1 MVTNLEDE
9 EKSDKPKN
17 AVISRS
23 WGQTWLVDSKEVN

>member
-1 MVTNLEDE
+1 MAADLEDE
-9 EKSDKPKN
+9 EKSDKLKN